1 MAIKRNLPHFS
12 FLFKKKKEKTE
23 DAEDV
28 VEDILDLRII
38 ITKKIPRA
46 VDRNRIKR
54 CVREFCRLK
63 RSLLPGNVVVCRVH
77 PSAGGLKNAII
88 FKELREVL

>member
-1 MAIKRNLPHFS
+1 MAIKKNLPHFS
-12 FLFKKKKEKTE
+12 FLFKKKKEE
-23 DAEDV
+23 V
-28 VEDILDLRII
+28 FNLRII

-54 CVREFCRLK
+54 CLREFFRLK
-63 RSLLPGNVVVCRVH
+63 RSLLPWNVVVCRVH

-88 FKELREVL
+88 FQELREIL